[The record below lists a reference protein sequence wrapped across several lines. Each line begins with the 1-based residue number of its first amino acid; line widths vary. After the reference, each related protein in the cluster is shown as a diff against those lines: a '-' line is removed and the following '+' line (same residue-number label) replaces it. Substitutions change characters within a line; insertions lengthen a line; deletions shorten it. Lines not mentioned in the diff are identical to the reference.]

1 MNLTTYLRAGYPGLA
16 IISSEEARAEADIAA
31 ACASVERRLHAWS
44 STEGLVDTTDGRVT
58 PCPDPLDALQL
69 LDGMF
74 AADNP
79 RHVVLLRDLQLHL
92 DQSDPMLVRRLK
104 DILRVAKSNGHA
116 IILLGCRLKLPP
128 ELEHEITH
136 VDFSLPDPARLGAVL
151 DGILKSAKL
160 KNVHEVVKEA
170 AVQSALGLTTTEAEN
185 AFALSVV
192 ETRGIDPKVIA
203 REKART
209 LKRNGLVE
217 VVEATTSLDDIGGLG
232 QLKEWLQRR
241 GGAFSASAKAY
252 GLPAP
257 KGLLIVG
264 IPGTGK
270 SLTAK
275 ATAGAFGLPLLRLD
289 MGRVFGGIVGQSEA
303 NLRSV
308 IQTAEAIAPCVLWID
323 EIEKGFSGSKS
334 SGSTDGGTSSR
345 VFGSFLSWMQEKDQP
360 VFVVATA
367 NDVSKL
373 PPEFLR
379 KGRFDEMFFVDLP
392 DAQERAQIWDIV
404 IKRHGRRPADFDTVA
419 LSRTCEQFTGAEI
432 EAVFVDALHEA
443 YTEGREPG
451 PKDILDAMAH
461 TVPLAQLM
469 DGQITA
475 LRHWAKGRARDAG
488 APVKS
493 TPAAPRGSR
502 RVQSVN

>member
-16 IISSEEARAEADIAA
+16 VISSEEARAEAEI
-31 ACASVERRLHAWS
+31 ASVCTNLSRHLHAWS
-44 STEGLVDTTDGRVT
+44 SSEGLVDVKDGRGT
-58 PCPDPLDALQL
+58 TCPDPLDVLQL

-74 AADNP
+74 ASTTP
-79 RHVVLLRDLQLHL
+79 RHVVLLRDFQLHL
-92 DQSDPMLVRRLK
+92 EQNDPMLTRRLK
-104 DILRVAKSNGHA
+104 DILRIAKVNGHA
-116 IILLGCRLKLPP
+116 LILLGCRLKLPA

-136 VDFSLPDPARLGAVL
+136 VDFSLPVAAQLSSVL
-151 DGILKSAKL
+151 ESIIQSAKL
-160 KNVHEVVKEA
+160 KAVNDGIKEA

-192 ETRGIDPKVIA
+192 ETGGIDHRVVA

-217 VVEATTSLDDIGGLG
+217 IVAATTGLDDIGGLG
-232 QLKEWLQRR
+232 LLKDWLIRR
-241 GGAFSASAKAY
+241 GGAFGRAAKAY

-323 EIEKGFSGSKS
+323 EIEKGFSGSQS

-345 VFGSFLSWMQEKDQP
+345 VFGSFLSWMQEKDKP

-379 KGRFDEMFFVDLP
+379 KGRFDELFFVDLP
-392 DAQERAQIWDIV
+392 DARERAQIWDIV
-404 IKRHGRRPADFDTVA
+404 IKRHDRKPTDFDTVVLA
-419 LSRTCEQFTGAEI
+419 RACEQFTGAEI
-432 EAVFVDALHEA
+432 EAVFIDALHEA
-443 YTEGREPG
+443 FADGREPLA
-451 PKDILDAMAH
+451 KDIQAAMAN

-469 DGQITA
+469 DGQIAA
-475 LRHWAKGRARDAG
+475 LRHWAKGRARE
-488 APVKS
+488 
-493 TPAAPRGSR
+493 AAARMAAAVGSR
-502 RVQSVN
+502 TGRRLAEAN

>member
-1 MNLTTYLRAGYPGLA
+1 MNLQTYLRAGYPGII
-16 IISSEEARAEADIAA
+16 IISSEEARAEADIA
-31 ACASVERRLHAWS
+31 SVCTSLKRNLHAWS
-44 STEGLVDTTDGRVT
+44 STEGLVDVKEGRVT
-58 PCPDPLDALQL
+58 ACPDPLEALQL

-74 AADNP
+74 ANTSP
-79 RHVVLLRDLQLHL
+79 RHVVLMRDLQLHL
-92 DQSDPMLVRRLK
+92 DQSDPMLVRRIK
-104 DILRVAKSNGHA
+104 DILRIAKSNGHTL
-116 IILLGCRLKLPP
+116 ILLGCRLKLPP
-128 ELEHEITH
+128 ELEHEMTH
-136 VDFSLPDPARLGAVL
+136 VDFTLPDAPQLGTVL
-151 DGILKSAKL
+151 DGIIKSAKL
-160 KNVHEVVKEA
+160 KNVHEVVRESA
-170 AVQSALGLTTTEAEN
+170 LQSALGLTTTEAEN

-192 ETRGIDPKVIA
+192 ETKGIDHKIVA

-209 LKRNGLVE
+209 LKKNGLVE
-217 VVEATTSLDDIGGLG
+217 VIEANTSLDDIGGLSL
-232 QLKEWLQRR
+232 LKEWLQRR
-241 GGAFSASAKAY
+241 AGAFSESAKAY

-289 MGRVFGGIVGQSEA
+289 MGCVFGGIVGQSEA

-308 IQTAEAIAPCVLWID
+308 IQTAEAISPCVLWID

-345 VFGSFLSWMQEKDQP
+345 VFGSFLSWMQEKNKP

-392 DAQERAQIWDIV
+392 DAQERTQIWNIV
-404 IKRHGRRPADFDTVA
+404 IARHKRNPRDFDTA
-419 LSRTCEQFTGAEI
+419 ELSRACEQFTGAEI
-432 EAVFVDALHEA
+432 EAVFIDAMHEA
-443 YTEGREPG
+443 YAEGNEPTT
-451 PKDILDAMAH
+451 KDIVEAITR
-461 TVPLAQLM
+461 TVPLANLM
-469 DGQITA
+469 DGQINA
-475 LRHWAKGRARDAG
+475 LRQWAKGRARG
-488 APVKS
+488 AATKS
-493 TPAAPRGSR
+493 TNAPRPSR
-502 RVQSVN
+502 RMAEAN